1 MQATSMEHIGRSGT
15 GGLDPDQRAGHDTGQ
30 ESLSKTFARNFHVY
44 GRIADGWLLS
54 SDFRTNDELLELRW
68 VWQAAKAWQLD
79 ERASRREE
87 VDLRAAPPAPRRRPL
102 PARHLEAIGRA
113 SRRGSVGQT
122 VSKSGVGAKEYK
134 KRRAS

>member
-30 ESLSKTFARNFHVY
+30 ESLSKTFARNFPVY

-54 SDFRTNDELLELRW
+54 SDFRPNDDLLELRW

-79 ERASRREE
+79 ARASARGSRPAGSAA
-87 VDLRAAPPAPRRRPL
+87 RAATPTSTCAPPGSSERSRSEERR
-102 PARHLEAIGRA
+102 
-113 SRRGSVGQT
+113 VGQEG
-122 VSKSGVGAKEYK
+122 VSTCRSRGAPYT
-134 KRRAS
+134 